1 MLEVTDTQTDI
12 SRHFHPCFLLCP
24 SFPFIYAYVGTFEFI
39 RYRFLKSPSSFFCCL
54 SSFISSL
61 SGTIF
66 VFGLISNDSIIF
78 VSAIQYTWDIYHTCM
93 LPFFSSFSYNL
104 RILEWLIL
112 FFLGGSF
119 DIQKLLSNSQTCEK
133 CWGEPEKFE

>member
-78 VSAIQYTWDIYHTCM
+78 VSAFYHFCICNSIYMRYIPHMYAPIFLIFLIQFENTRMVDSI
-93 LPFFSSFSYNL
+93 FL
-104 RILEWLIL
+104 RR
-112 FFLGGSF
+112 FV
-119 DIQKLLSNSQTCEK
+119 
-133 CWGEPEKFE
+133 